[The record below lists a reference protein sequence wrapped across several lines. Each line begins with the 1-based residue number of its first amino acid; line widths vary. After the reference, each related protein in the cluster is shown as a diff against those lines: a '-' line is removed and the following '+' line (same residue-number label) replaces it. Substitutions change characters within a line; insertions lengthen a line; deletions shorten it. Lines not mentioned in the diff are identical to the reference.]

1 MTVSIVNG
9 FVVPKIQSLEISNDD
24 IKKLGIKPED
34 FSKVDNICLN
44 DIERLLDL
52 QKIAVFNGVKL
63 TVENM
68 QPQVSRLFEQTGL
81 YKLLSFGNS
90 SIHAIRKR
98 QGLAFD

>member
-1 MTVSIVNG
+1 MQ
-9 FVVPKIQSLEISNDD
+9 KIYINSWLNTKNSAFGVIQTADNEL
-24 IKKLGIKPED
+24 KLD